1 MFGKNKRDSYYF
13 DGFIAQCRFS
23 CELAKRTTELLRDF
37 KHDEVKD
44 NLIELHG
51 IEHAA
56 DQKQHEI
63 MEHLIKEFIAPL
75 EREDIVQMAQELD
88 DLTDAIEDI
97 MITCYEYDVKT
108 IDDVV
113 LKYMDIIEAGVE
125 SLQDLL
131 KKFENFKKDSSMTE
145 NIITINRY
153 EVDGD
158 RIYREAMHDL
168 FVRETDPRTL
178 IAAKALY
185 TCLEYV
191 MDDIEDLAN
200 LTESIIMKNT

>member
-153 EVDGD
+153 EEDGD